1 MGLTVVRMQVTPVGQ
16 ERPERTVS
24 FLVDSGA
31 VYSVL
36 PERVWK
42 ALRLKPKDRMTF
54 SLADATTLERAVSE
68 ARFVYRG
75 SDRVSPVILGQGL
88 DDALLGAVT
97 LETLGLVLNPLSR
110 QLQPMRPLVAGRSP
124 ASPAL

>member
-1 MGLTVVRMQVTPVGQ
+1 MGLTVVRMQVSPVGRT
-16 ERPERTVS
+16 RPSRCVP

-42 ALRLKPKDRMTF
+42 ALRLRSKDRMTF
-54 SLADATTLERAVSE
+54 SLADATSIERGVSE

-75 SDRVSPVILGQGL
+75 NDRVSPVILGQGK

-110 QLQPMRPLVAGRSP
+110 QLQPMRLMVAGF
-124 ASPAL
+124 AG

>member
-1 MGLTVVRMQVTPVGQ
+1 MQVSPVGRA
-16 ERPERTVS
+16 RPSRTVS

-36 PERVWK
+36 PGPVWK
-42 ALRLKPKDRMTF
+42 ALRLRPKDRMTF
-54 SLADATTLERAVSE
+54 SLADATTMERRVSE

-75 SDRVSPVILGQGL
+75 SDRVSPVILGEGK

-110 QLQPMRPLVAGRSP
+110 ELQPMRLLVAGLSG
-124 ASPAL
+124 

>member
-1 MGLTVVRMQVTPVGQ
+1 MQVSPVGRV
-16 ERPERTVS
+16 RPTRVVS

-42 ALRLKPKDRMTF
+42 ALRLRPKDRMTF
-54 SLADATTLERAVSE
+54 SLA
-68 ARFVYRG
+68 RFVYRG
-75 SDRVSPVILGQGL
+75 TDRVSPVILGEGK

-110 QLQPMRPLVAGRSP
+110 ELQPMRLLVAGLSG
-124 ASPAL
+124 

>member
-1 MGLTVVRMQVTPVGQ
+1 MGLTYVPMRVSPVGKT
-16 ERPERTVS
+16 RPQRLVR

-36 PERVWK
+36 PARIWK
-42 ALRLKPKDRMTF
+42 ALRLRAKDAMTF
-54 SLADATTLERAVSE
+54 TLADGTTMERRVSE
-68 ARFVYRG
+68 ARFEFRG
-75 SDRVSPVILGQGL
+75 NDRVSPVILGEGA

-110 QLQPMRPLVAGRSP
+110 ELQPMRLLVATH
-124 ASPAL
+124 